1 MLKTI
6 KGKKTILFFVILMF
20 GVIIGLCISARFN
33 LEPTLKSATLADTE
47 KTPAKTSV
55 SYPFENAIINVAETA
70 GKAVVSIS
78 AQTSEQSG
86 NIKKRAS
93 PFGEGYS
100 EDDPLKKFF
109 DEFFGELPQR
119 EFKRIGLGSGV
130 IIDPD
135 GYILTNEH
143 VVRDADKLT
152 VKLSDGREF
161 NAKVKGSDPL
171 SDLAVI
177 VIEAKNL
184 PTIPLG
190 DSNNLKIGQWV
201 VAVGNPFGFSM
212 QNPEPTVTLGVVSA
226 LHRSLGR
233 SLGRDKDY
241 SDLIQT
247 DAAINPGN
255 SGGPLV
261 NLDAEVI
268 GINVAIFSTSGGYE
282 GIGFAIP
289 INSAKRIVSKLIK
302 GEEIVYGWLGIT
314 IQNVDQKLAE
324 YLGLPST
331 RGVLVVN
338 ALKGGPAEKA
348 GVKSSDVII
357 EFESKEVK
365 DTRDLLKFVQQAS
378 VGSRVKIVVLRDR
391 QKQALQVEIGKR
403 PNQEELASG
412 VNVESKKAQDKW
424 RGLAVVDINENI
436 SRRFHIDEASGVA
449 VVEVEP
455 NSPADDAGLV
465 VGDVIVEFNKEK
477 VANKNDFDRIKK
489 NVKGNCLLRA
499 GRGYFVI
506 STQ

>member
-6 KGKKTILFFVILMF
+6 KGKNIVLFLIILML
-20 GVIIGLCISARFN
+20 GVIIGLSISVRLN
-33 LEPTLKSATLADTE
+33 LEQPLKSAPLPEREIAT
-47 KTPAKTSV
+47 AKTSV
-55 SYPFENAIINVAETA
+55 SYPFENAIINVAEAA

-78 AQTSEQSG
+78 AQTSEQPGKVRG
-86 NIKKRAS
+86 NVS
-93 PFGEGYS
+93 PFGEGSS

-130 IIDPD
+130 IIDSN

-161 NAKVKGSDPL
+161 KAKVKGSDPL
-171 SDLAVI
+171 SDLAVV

-190 DSNNLKIGQWV
+190 DSSNLKIGQWV
-201 VAVGNPFGFSM
+201 VAVGNPFGFSV
-212 QNPEPTVTLGVVSA
+212 QNPEPTVTVGVVSA

-261 NLDAEVI
+261 NLNAEVI
-268 GINVAIFSTSGGYE
+268 GINVAIFSTSGGNE
-282 GIGFAIP
+282 GISFAIP

-314 IQNVDQKLAE
+314 IQNVDEKLAQ

-338 ALKGGPAEKA
+338 ALKDSPAEKS
-348 GVKSSDVII
+348 GIKSSDVII
-357 EFESKEVK
+357 EFDSKEVK

-378 VGSRVKIVVLRDR
+378 VGSKAKMVVLRDK
-391 QKQALQVEIGKR
+391 QKLTLQVEIGKR

-412 VNVESKKAQDKW
+412 VKAESKKTQDKW
-424 RGLAVVDINENI
+424 RGLTVVDINENI
-436 SRRFHIDEASGVA
+436 SRRFHIEENSGVA
-449 VVEVEP
+449 VVGVEP
-455 NSPADDAGLV
+455 NSPADEAGIV
-465 VGDVIVEFNKEK
+465 AGDVIVELNKEK
-477 VANKNDFDRIKK
+477 IDNKNDFDGIKGK
-489 NVKGNCLLRA
+489 VKGNCLLRT

-506 STQ
+506 SAQ